1 MQPKTR
7 NIALVAAFVAGL
19 GPYVVTS
26 AHAADW
32 YQPGN
37 PAQQEIERGQIDRD
51 FDERGLYGTD

>member
-1 MQPKTR
+1 MNTKPR

-37 PAQQEIERGQIDRD
+37 PAQQEIERGEANYDFSERD
-51 FDERGLYGTD
+51 LYGSD